1 MMQGGEC
8 TLHFAGLQAMSD
20 QDTAKGSG
28 CIAVHWEKSE
38 RKYRPDRESTRVIS
52 KEGEGSADGSAAA
65 ATEQPAG
72 ARPQMTISGQDVQ
85 RSQ

>member
-8 TLHFAGLQAMSD
+8 TLHSAGLQAMSD

-28 CIAVHWEKSE
+28 CIAVHWEKSESE

-65 ATEQPAG
+65 AQNS
-72 ARPQMTISGQDVQ
+72 ARGHA
-85 RSQ
+85 RR